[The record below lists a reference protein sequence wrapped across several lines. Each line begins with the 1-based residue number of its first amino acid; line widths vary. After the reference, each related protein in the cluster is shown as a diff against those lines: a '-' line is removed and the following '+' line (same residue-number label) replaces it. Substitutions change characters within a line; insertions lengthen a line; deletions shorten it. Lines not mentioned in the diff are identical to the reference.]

1 MPRKTASAARSIQCR
16 ARTKRRRTGVDD
28 IKTLTMLYQIKAVA
42 KIRPIIRVIS
52 QAGVA
57 DVTAVAKTEINKT
70 TALGLVG
77 EKIFETKSTSR
88 TRTALFR
95 DVRRGGRRKDQAQ
108 AQKSDK
114 PRPTSARPRLAI
126 DIALALL
133 TGPAGS
139 TPHTA
144 QTDGK
149 TQRGREPGPGAIGH

>member
-1 MPRKTASAARSIQCR
+1 MPGADKAA
-16 ARTKRRRTGVDD
+16 AHGRRRHKDTDD
-28 IKTLTMLYQIKAVA
+28 AV
-42 KIRPIIRVIS
+42 PDQS
-52 QAGVA
+52 GGENQADHQDHQPGRRRRCHSGRE
-57 DVTAVAKTEINKT
+57 DRDKQNNGFGIGRGK
-70 TALGLVG
+70 
-77 EKIFETKSTSR
+77 KFETNSTSR

-149 TQRGREPGPGAIGH
+149 TQRGQEPGPGAIGH